1 MASRLN
7 EYGALLGEIKRNG
20 YAFLTARDY
29 ARRLSSGSPLPRK
42 VCLLRVDV
50 DSDPTTAFNMFAR
63 QRELGLQSTYYF
75 RVSTFDAKIMRAI
88 AAQGSEVGYH
98 YEELATVAKRLGLF
112 TREAVIAHMDVIQ
125 DEFRANMRRFS
136 EVAGFAPETI
146 ASHGDF
152 VNRALKIAN
161 TALISP
167 RLRAEFGIVAE
178 AYDAVFEE
186 TFDSRIIDREL
197 PLLWSPETPQEAM
210 KRGARIIRI
219 LVHPRQWHCSRA
231 GNFRQEVTRIAE
243 GVMFKSRA
251 AARRIIT
258 GTAVGLICNV
268 ASSGI
273 YAETTSQ
280 PPAMGKPASSCRTA
294 LAVPSDK
301 PFRPGRGT
309 EQIGRGLLYVSPAGS
324 DMNDG
329 SVGSPLRT
337 LQAAADAARPG
348 ATVHVAPGVYDEV
361 VHSQVDGTADAPIRF
376 VSDVRGAAVIRP
388 SGADGAVWV
397 NRGDHVTIEGFE
409 IDGSHSPAVRLGID
423 MQGSH
428 VTVKNNHVHHIL
440 INGANDSDGGAGIVL
455 DGARFGQTDQ
465 HAIGNLVH
473 DIGADSPRVHGIY
486 HQSTGSVVNNVVYNA
501 SQTGIVLWHD
511 AHDVLIANNTV
522 FSNRNGI
529 SVGAGDFYQAPS
541 PANNVQVINNLVY
554 DNTGIGIDEEGLTG
568 TCNMYRNNLVY
579 RNARNWGLQNG
590 LTHTGTITAD
600 PQFVNYDPKGGGNY
614 RLQPPSPAIDRGI
627 AIEGLT
633 YDIEGNARPQ
643 GRAIDIGAHEWIRAS
658 TRD

>member
-1 MASRLN
+1 MSRQTAFGSNVSRLL
-7 EYGALLGEIKRNG
+7 A
-20 YAFLTARDY
+20 
-29 ARRLSSGSPLPRK
+29 S
-42 VCLLRVDV
+42 
-50 DSDPTTAFNMFAR
+50 
-63 QRELGLQSTYYF
+63 QGLNQ
-75 RVSTFDAKIMRAI
+75 VNVLE
-88 AAQGSEVGYH
+88 GSEVGERMVGSAGDDLMYGRGGNDH
-98 YEELATVAKRLGLF
+98 LNGGLGRDAIF
-112 TREAVIAHMDVIQ
+112 
-125 DEFRANMRRFS
+125 
-136 EVAGFAPETI
+136 
-146 ASHGDF
+146 GD
-152 VNRALKIAN
+152 
-161 TALISP
+161 
-167 RLRAEFGIVAE
+167 
-178 AYDAVFEE
+178 
-186 TFDSRIIDREL
+186 
-197 PLLWSPETPQEAM
+197 
-210 KRGARIIRI
+210 RGADIII
-219 LVHPRQWHCSRA
+219 SRA
-231 GNFRQEVTRIAE
+231 DGNANDLFAGGRGADTFRFDVSSGNIGSDTILDFSATQGDKLVIE
-243 GVMFKSRA
+243 GEGFTADVSWTQSGGKETTLITLLGDGSP
-251 AARRIIT
+251 T
-258 GTAVGLICNV
+258 GTAQQLGVIAVNGHLTADDITIDGGSLRGALTSPPSNGAPQPGTEAGGSENPAGSGATAPTNETGSGAPTTPPV
-268 ASSGI
+268 TQAPPSGGGTQAPPSGTYSGSPATSPATPSPSTDLSGI
-273 YAETTSQ
+273 H
-280 PPAMGKPASSCRTA
+280 
-294 LAVPSDK
+294 
-301 PFRPGRGT
+301 
-309 EQIGRGLLYVSPAGS
+309 LYVSPDGS

-348 ATVHVAPGVYDEV
+348 TTVHVAPGVYDEV

-568 TCNMYRNNLVY
+568 TGNLYQDNLVY
-579 RNARNWGLQNG
+579 GNAVNWGLQNG

-600 PQFVNYDPKGGGNY
+600 PQFVNYDPNGGGDY
-614 RLQPPSPAIDRGI
+614 HLRSTSPAIDQG
-627 AIEGLT
+627 AITGAPNV
-633 YDIEGNARPQ
+633 DIDGFLRSNAP
-643 GRAIDIGAHEWIRAS
+643 DIGAYEWHL
-658 TRD
+658 